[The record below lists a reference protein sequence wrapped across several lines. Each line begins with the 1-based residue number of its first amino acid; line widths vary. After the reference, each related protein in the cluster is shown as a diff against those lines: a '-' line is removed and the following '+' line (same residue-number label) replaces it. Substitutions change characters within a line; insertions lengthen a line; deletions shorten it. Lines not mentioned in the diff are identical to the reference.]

1 MVSLLARLHSKYS
14 CTRSADNILW
24 PLLHEK
30 GKLAAR
36 RGRKATG
43 LSAQEA
49 AGPPKGDQHNTNPI
63 FLSE

>member
-1 MVSLLARLHSKYS
+1 MRLAYNLLWSLFY
-14 CTRSADNILW
+14 
-24 PLLHEK
+24 EK

-49 AGPPKGDQHNTNPI
+49 AGPPKGDYHNTNPVL
-63 FLSE
+63 LSEDGRCSS